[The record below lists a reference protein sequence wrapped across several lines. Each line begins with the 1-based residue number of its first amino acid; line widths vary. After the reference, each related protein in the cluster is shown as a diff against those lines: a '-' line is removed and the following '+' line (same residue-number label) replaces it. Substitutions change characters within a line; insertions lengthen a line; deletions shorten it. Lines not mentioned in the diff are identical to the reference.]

1 MIFRPKIID
10 TLKQYDREQFVKDLW
25 AGIVVGIV
33 ALPLAIAFSIASGL
47 SPEKGLFTAVIA
59 GFIISALG
67 GSRVQIGGPT
77 GAFIVIVYGIVR
89 EFGVN
94 GLVIATFMACIMLII
109 MGLVRLGNLFKFI
122 PYPVV
127 TGFTSGIALIIFS
140 SQLND
145 FFGWNIRD
153 MPAGFLRQW
162 EIYFTHVT
170 AINGYSVLLAV
181 VTILIIL
188 LWPKLTRK
196 IPGSLV
202 AIIITTA
209 VVHVFELPVSTIGSR
224 FGSIASGF
232 PAPTIPSLDF
242 NTIQNLFA
250 PAFTIALLGGIES
263 LLSAM
268 VADGMIGGNHRSNT
282 ELIAQGTANLFSS
295 LFGGMPATGAI
306 ARTATNIKNG
316 GRSPVAGIVHALTLL
331 LIILF
336 VGRWASLIPMSAL
349 AGILVVVAYH
359 MSEWKGFLSVLKGP
373 RSDMAVMITTFM
385 LTVLIDLV
393 VAIEIGMVLAAFL
406 FMRKMIH
413 FSGVRMLTGSLEE
426 ADGEADGEMI
436 NNFTLPEGMEIFEI
450 TGPLFF
456 GAAYKF
462 KDATR
467 LIQKPPRVLIIRMR
481 RVPIIDATGL
491 SVLREVCKES
501 AHRGTKLI
509 LTEIYT
515 SQVKRELKK
524 ARILFT
530 VGKANITDSL
540 LEAIQRGCDV
550 MAAQMAGVGLPAGPG
565 KIFKQ

>member
-10 TLKQYDREQFVKDLW
+10 TLRQYDRGQFVKDLW
-25 AGIVVGIV
+25 AGVIVGIV

-77 GAFIVIVYGIVR
+77 GAFIVIVYGIVH
-89 EFGVN
+89 EYGVN
-94 GLVIATFMACIMLII
+94 GLIIATFMAGIMLIL
-109 MGLVRLGNLFKFI
+109 MGFVRLGSLFKFI
-122 PYPVV
+122 PYPLV

-153 MPAGFLRQW
+153 MPGGFLQKW
-162 EIYFTHVT
+162 KIYFGHLTEV
-170 AINGYSVLLAV
+170 NGSSVLLAAL
-181 VTILIIL
+181 TILIIF

-202 AIIITTA
+202 AIIITTIVA
-209 VVHVFELPVSTIGSR
+209 HVFQMPVDSIGSR
-224 FGSIASGF
+224 FGNISSAL
-232 PAPTIPSLDF
+232 PEPVWPSLDF
-242 NTIQNLFA
+242 DTIQHLFA

-282 ELIAQGTANLFSS
+282 ELIAQGTANMFSS

-316 GRSPVAGIVHALTLL
+316 GRSPIAGMVHALVLL
-331 LIILF
+331 LIVLF
-336 VGRWASLIPMSAL
+336 AARWAALVPMASL
-349 AGILVVVAYH
+349 AGILIVVAYH
-359 MSEWKGFLSVLKGP
+359 MSEWKSFVSVLKGP
-373 RSDMAVMITTFM
+373 RGDMAVMLVTFL

-393 VAIEIGMVLAAFL
+393 VAIEIGMVLATFL
-406 FMRKMIH
+406 FMRKMIR
-413 FSGVRMLTGSLEE
+413 FSDARILTGSAEE
-426 ADGEADGEMI
+426 ADGNSDNGSI
-436 NNFTLPEGMEIFEI
+436 GQFTVPEGVEVFEI

-462 KDATR
+462 KEAIR
-467 LIQKPPRVLIIRMR
+467 LIEKPPRALIIRMR

-491 SVLREVCKES
+491 RTLREVCRES

-509 LTEIYT
+509 LTEIHS
-515 SQVKRELKK
+515 SQVMKELKES
-524 ARILFT
+524 RLLFAI
-530 VGKANITDSL
+530 GKANITGSL
-540 LEAIQRGCDV
+540 AEALHR
-550 MAAQMAGVGLPAGPG
+550 AE